1 VKYTDTTHANNA
13 HANNASHTFR
23 LWQYF
28 RVGWATYFGFIFA
41 ALNTI
46 ITTYYLAIDNIGF
59 LQEIFPTFQH
69 YVVAVV
75 AIGIPAL
82 IGVGYI
88 HTKRSPAYKEEAV
101 IRVETNPHDIRGVVN
116 TELLL
121 VIVDKLNKLLIKK
134 LNNIEFT
141 KKELSEMDMLKEKI
155 QDHTNDRT
163 LSDLI
168 LTDIDGII
176 KEKNHE

>member
-1 VKYTDTTHANNA
+1 MKYTNTTHAYNV
-13 HANNASHTFR
+13 SHTFR

-59 LQEIFPTFQH
+59 LQEIFPTFGH
-69 YVVAVV
+69 YVVTIIV
-75 AIGIPAL
+75 IGIPAL
-82 IGVGYI
+82 IIVGYL
-88 HTKRSPAYKEEAV
+88 HTKRSPAYREEV
-101 IRVETNPHDIRGVVN
+101 MIKTETNPHDIRGVAN

-121 VIVDKLNKLLIKK
+121 VIVDIINKLLIKK

-141 KKELSEMDMLKEKI
+141 KKELNEMDMLKQKI
-155 QDHTNDRT
+155 QDHTNVRT
-163 LSDLI
+163 LSDII
-168 LTDIDGII
+168 LTDIDEII

>member
-1 VKYTDTTHANNA
+1 MKYTDTTHAHNV
-13 HANNASHTFR
+13 SHTFR

-46 ITTYYLAIDNIGF
+46 ITTYYLAIENIGF
-59 LQEIFPTFQH
+59 LQGIFPTFGH
-69 YVVAVV
+69 YVVAVT

-82 IGVGYI
+82 VIVGYI
-88 HTKRSPAYKEEAV
+88 HTKRSPGYREEAV
-101 IRVETNPHDIRGVVN
+101 IKVETNPHDIRGVVN

-121 VIVDKLNKLLIKK
+121 VIVDRLNKLLIKK

-141 KKELSEMDMLKEKI
+141 KKELNEMDILKQKI
-155 QDHTNDRT
+155 QDHTNVRT
-163 LSDLI
+163 ISDTI
-168 LTDIDGII
+168 LTDIDMII